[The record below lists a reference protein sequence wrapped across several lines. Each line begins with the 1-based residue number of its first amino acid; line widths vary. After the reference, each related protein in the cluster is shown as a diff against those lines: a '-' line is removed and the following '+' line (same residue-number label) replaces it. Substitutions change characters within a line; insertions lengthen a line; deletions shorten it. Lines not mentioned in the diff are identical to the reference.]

1 MTATAQQIHNLLIAE
16 TKRRLFDEGV
26 VRIKKSLSLMTEQ
39 QIWHRPNASSNSA
52 GNLVL
57 HLCGNVRQW
66 IVSGLGKVG
75 DVRTRQAEFDEQGP
89 VPVDEMLS
97 RLDALMQ
104 EVEAVLDRLSSDD
117 LVAMHRVQGYDESGL
132 SILVHVVE
140 HFSYHVGQITYIV
153 KALNDLDVGYY
164 EGQELNNPKK

>member
-1 MTATAQQIHNLLIAE
+1 MKVMAQQIHDLLIAE
-16 TKRRLFDEGV
+16 FRRRLFDEGV
-26 VRIKKSLSLMTEQ
+26 IRIKKSLRLMREE
-39 QIWHRPNASSNSA
+39 QIWHRPNDNSNSA

-66 IVSGLGKVG
+66 IVSGLGKAD
-75 DVRTRQAEFDEQGP
+75 DVRTRQAEFDERGP
-89 VPVDEMLS
+89 VPTEKMLAD
-97 RLDALMQ
+97 LDAVMAD
-104 EVEAVLDRLSSDD
+104 VEKVLDDLRPED
-117 LVAMHRVQGYDESGL
+117 LVADHWVQGYTESGL

-164 EGQELNNPKK
+164 AGQELNNPKK